1 MIGAGQSG
9 GYVGCPCDMVVL
21 DSDDTVIDIDDVVTP
36 RVRAA
41 VNTWIGAARTRRL
54 SPAVVDA
61 AVARRL
67 GRAGR

>member
-9 GYVGCPCDMVVL
+9 GYVGCPCDLVVL

-41 VNTWIGAARTRRL
+41 VNT
-54 SPAVVDA
+54 VDRSSA
-61 AVARRL
+61 HPEAL
-67 GRAGR
+67 AGRRRRSGS